1 MPGNDVAVVVPVFR
15 EADNIASLISELHH
29 YLNAYDWEVV
39 FVDDDSDD
47 GTATAVRSYA
57 RADER
62 VRLVLR
68 VHERGLA
75 SAATAGMLTTKSLC
89 IVVMDGDGQHDPR
102 YIPHLVGPI
111 VREEADI
118 VSAARGL
125 DQLDDAALNLRRR
138 HLSSF
143 ANRITVAFLRR
154 PVMDP
159 MSGFFAISSKAFH
172 QCVRRLSA
180 GGFKLLLDLLI
191 SNPNMRHREIAFEF
205 RKRLAGKSK
214 LDLANAWQLVCFLIS
229 KALGSA
235 LPPAFISFGLVG
247 GSGVLVHF
255 AILYP
260 AFWSGWPFTT
270 GQLIAALVASAWN
283 FVFNNSLTF
292 RDRQLS
298 GWGLLT
304 GFAKYIA
311 IASVGIAANV
321 AVASASFNNFHG
333 LVALSALAGIAVDAV
348 WKYCMSNLLVWQNTL
363 VGISES
369 GLRGEQSPPLYLR
382 GTEQSYQSFRSTP
395 R

>member
-1 MPGNDVAVVVPVFR
+1 MPGNDVAVIVPVFR
-15 EADNIASLISELHH
+15 EAENVAVLISALRQN
-29 YLNAYDWEVV
+29 LTAYDWEVV
-39 FVDDDSDD
+39 FIDDDSDD
-47 GTATAVRSYA
+47 GTADVVRTYA
-57 RADER
+57 RSDDR

-68 VHERGLA
+68 VNERGLA
-75 SAATAGMLTTKSLC
+75 TAATAGMLTTKSC
-89 IVVMDGDGQHDPR
+89 FIVVMDGDGQHDPR
-102 YIPHLVGPI
+102 YIRNLIEPLA
-111 VREEADI
+111 RDEADI
-118 VSAARGL
+118 VSAARDL
-125 DQLDDAALNLRRR
+125 DQAALSSSRRY
-138 HLSSF
+138 LSRF
-143 ANRITVAFLRR
+143 ANQIAQSFLRK
-154 PVMDP
+154 PVTDP
-159 MSGFFAISSKAFH
+159 MSGFFAISSEAFH
-172 QCVRRLSA
+172 QSVRRLSA

-191 SNPNMRHREIAFEF
+191 SNPSMRHREIAFEF

-348 WKYCMSNLLVWQNTL
+348 WKYFMSNLLVWQNTL